1 MRGVLRG
8 IRRRVNVY
16 CEGGHR
22 VKVITGTRRIADE
35 YPDILRDESS
45 LSGGSCQV
53 AAWPGS
59 IEEVS
64 GFLRECREDRVP
76 VTVSGARTGVA
87 GGAVP
92 MGGALLCTERLRGLT
107 PGEFP
112 GTLKVMAGETIEG
125 IRSYCRE
132 NLPDHFYPPD
142 PTETTASVGGTLA
155 TDASGASSYRYGST
169 RHWVNA
175 IDVVLPGGTQL
186 KVRRGEHRFRKGRL
200 SHPVLGKLQLPEME
214 RTRFPKNAAGL
225 FIEPGMDLIDLF
237 IGSEGELGVI
247 CGAELRLGQK
257 PYATASLAVFCTEE
271 QFWVLRN
278 DLMESSLPVRELEAM
293 LPPCLDFL
301 NENHGAFVHP
311 PGDWVLIT
319 SIEAEGE
326 DDLDRILETL
336 DVMLSE
342 RGVSPDS
349 TWGGFDEAERERL
362 REFRHG
368 LPETVNRIVARN
380 AAGNPSI
387 HKISTDTAVPRELLR
402 DYHGYMVSV
411 LRGTGVPHVVFGH
424 AGQGHL
430 HANLLP
436 KNHDELQASER
447 AVELLARRAV
457 LLGGTVSAEHGTGRL
472 KKHLLECMYSQKE
485 LQGMELLKERL
496 RAL

>member
-1 MRGVLRG
+1 MKE
-8 IRRRVNVY
+8 IR
-16 CEGGHR
+16 
-22 VKVITGTRRIADE
+22 GTRHIAEE
-35 YPDILRDESS
+35 YPDILKDESS

-53 AAWPGS
+53 AVWPET

-64 GFLRECREDRVP
+64 NFLRECREDLVP

-92 MGGALLCTERLRGLT
+92 MGGALLSTERLRGLGS
-107 PGEFP
+107 GEGP
-112 GTLKVMAGETIEG
+112 GTLKAMAGETIEG
-125 IRSYCRE
+125 IRSYCGE

-142 PTETTASVGGTLA
+142 PTEATASLGGTLA
-155 TDASGASSYRYGST
+155 TDASGSSSYRYGST
-169 RHWVNA
+169 RKWVKA
-175 IDVVLPGGTQL
+175 LDVVLPGGTPL

-200 SHPVLGKLQLPEME
+200 SHPVLGKIQLPCIE
-214 RTRFPKNAAGL
+214 RPRFPKNAAGL

-247 CGAELRLGQK
+247 CSAELSLTQA
-257 PYATASLAVFCTEE
+257 PYAVASLAVFCGEE
-271 QFWVLRN
+271 QFWELRR

-301 NENHGAFVHP
+301 NENHGAFAHP

-362 REFRHG
+362 REFRHS

-387 HKISTDTAVPRELLR
+387 HKISTDTAVPPKLLR
-402 DYHGYMVSV
+402 EYHGQMMEV
-411 LRGTGVPHVVFGH
+411 LQGTGVPHVVFGH

-436 KNHDELQASER
+436 KNDDELQASER

>member
-1 MRGVLRG
+1 M
-8 IRRRVNVY
+8 
-16 CEGGHR
+16 
-22 VKVITGTRRIADE
+22 KVITGTRRIADE

-53 AAWPGS
+53 AAWPES

-107 PGEFP
+107 QGEVP

-214 RTRFPKNAAGL
+214 RPRFPKNAAGL

-257 PYATASLAVFCTEE
+257 PYATASLAVFCTED
-271 QFWVLRN
+271 QFWELRN
-278 DLMESSLPVRELEAM
+278 DLMGSSLPVRELEAM

-319 SIEAEGE
+319 SIEAESE

-402 DYHGYMVSV
+402 EYHRQMIEV
-411 LRGTGVPHVVFGH
+411 LQGTGVPHVVFGH

-436 KNHDELQASER
+436 KNDDELEASER